1 MLQLALIVHLGSQ
14 FVQNHVWKVR
24 WWKYGP
30 YLSQDSRSRNIEHI
44 LLHTGS
50 RIWVLERYFKNWS
63 TGPTGGWDSYIWP
76 WGIISTTLTQVCFPS
91 VFPSCLTKTE
101 ARGQRPVPSYPHD
114 PTPLS
119 DPPQTAWCCY
129 MKMDES
135 PLQEVRRES
144 TFNFYWKQWW
154 WVPRGKREGEKVRK
168 WMRARQW

>member
-101 ARGQRPVPSYPHD
+101 ARGRYPATPTTPHRSPIPLKQLGVATWKWMNHLFKRSDGRVPS
-114 PTPLS
+114 TSIGSS
-119 DPPQTAWCCY
+119 DGECPG
-129 MKMDES
+129 ES
-135 PLQEVRRES
+135 GRE
-144 TFNFYWKQWW
+144 
-154 WVPRGKREGEKVRK
+154 RK
-168 WMRARQW
+168 